1 MISNFYQLSILLT
14 NIVFS
19 FESSNK
25 KSRRVM
31 ITSIHLLTPVTDHEE
46 TEYHT
51 TEMGNMCHTI
61 ATGSQGR
68 EELADALNK

>member
-1 MISNFYQLSILLT
+1 
-14 NIVFS
+14 
-19 FESSNK
+19 
-25 KSRRVM
+25 M
-31 ITSIHLLTPVTDHEE
+31 ITSIHLLTPVTDREE

-68 EELADALNK
+68 EELDGSIANHEILRLDRYSNGKMNIRSLG